1 VKFCLVTETY
11 LPHVNGVARTVSALQ
26 NSLLELGHHVQLIR
40 PRFGTHDHPCKKQ
53 RLEELLISGP
63 SSINF
68 LNLPISAPASS
79 AALRMLWIEGRPD
92 LVHLATEGPLGF
104 SALRIAHQLEIPVTS
119 DFRTNAHLYVRHHGL
134 GFFSR
139 LVLDYLRYFHNRTLI
154 TTVPTVGLRNF
165 LSSSGFR
172 NLKILGRGIDT
183 QVYSPCHRSDALRKA
198 WGASKDDFVLL
209 FVGRLIPEK
218 NLVLLANAYQ
228 AVLHR
233 DRSVKLVVVG
243 DGPGRNYLQSALPT
257 AILCGNRF
265 GADLAEHYASADLFL
280 FPSLTDTF
288 GNVVL
293 EALAS
298 GLPVVAFNEGA
309 ASVHVTDLINGR
321 LCSDHQNDFIVALL
335 SLYRLYVE
343 DIAGFRCFSKAARLS
358 VLSAGWPSIANQFV
372 SLAEEAIHAHSQVL

>member
-1 VKFCLVTETY
+1 MKFCLVTETY
-11 LPHVNGVARTVSALQ
+11 PPHVNGVASTVSSLQ
-26 NSLLELGHHVQLIR
+26 NSLLGLGHHVQLVR
-40 PRFGTHDHPCKKQ
+40 PRFGTRDHPCNKK
-53 RLEELLISGP
+53 RLEEFLSSGP
-63 SSINF
+63 SSISF
-68 LNLPISAPASS
+68 LNLPISAPAS
-79 AALRMLWIEGRPD
+79 AALRMLWTERRPD

-104 SALRIAHQLEIPVTS
+104 SALRTARQLGIPVTS

-139 LVLDYLRYFHNRTLI
+139 FVLDYLRYFHNRTLF
-154 TTVPTVGLRNF
+154 TTVPTEGLRSY
-165 LSSSGFR
+165 LSSSGFC

-183 QVYSPCHRSDALRKA
+183 HAYSPCYRSDALRKA
-198 WGASKDDFVLL
+198 WGASKDDLVLL

-218 NLVLLANAYQ
+218 NLILLASAYQ
-228 AVLHR
+228 AVLRR

-243 DGPGRNYLQSALPT
+243 DGPGRSYLQTALPS

-298 GLPVVAFNEGA
+298 GLPVIAFDEGA
-309 ASVHVTDLINGR
+309 ASTYVTNLLNGR
-321 LCSDHQNDFIVALL
+321 LCSDCPMDFIDAVL
-335 SLYRLYVE
+335 SLHRLYVE
-343 DIAGFRCFSKAARLS
+343 DMAGFRRLSKAARLS
-358 VLSAGWPSIANQFV
+358 VMSAGWPSIANQFV
-372 SLAEEAIHAHSQVL
+372 SLAKDAIRTHPQVL